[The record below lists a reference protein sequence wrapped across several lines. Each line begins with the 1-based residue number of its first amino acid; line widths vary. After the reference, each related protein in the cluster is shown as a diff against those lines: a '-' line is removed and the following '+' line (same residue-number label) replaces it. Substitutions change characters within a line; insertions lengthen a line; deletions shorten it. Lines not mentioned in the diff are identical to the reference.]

1 MQDSRRGRPLA
12 EQYRS
17 GRRSLVAMAL
27 ATAALLTLTACSQ
40 SASGTAADDNDKAQG
55 SSPTTRDPGDGEAG
69 AATVTVSPVVNGG
82 KVIADEPLV
91 VTAGDGRLASV
102 TVTGPG
108 GKDLGG
114 EVSADGRTW
123 SSSHDT
129 AYGTA
134 YTLKAQLTTSD
145 GEKVSRSSSF
155 KTVRKDEIFVGTY
168 NVSPNSTVGVAL
180 PVSVVF
186 NKPIQDKAAV
196 ERKLKVTSSPAVEGA
211 WSWMKDRDGKDRV
224 DFRPKEYW
232 KPGTQVK
239 FTMDLVGVENGDL
252 VGTQQREI
260 DFTIGKAVVS
270 TVDVVKK
277 TMTVS
282 ENGKVLRTLRISA
295 GKETFETWN
304 GTMVVLSKVPTIR
317 MNSATVGI
325 FGPEAYDLGSVKWD
339 VQLTPSGTYAHAA
352 PWNEGLFGV
361 VNSSHGCIGMSTAD
375 AKWFYD
381 LVDYGDPVTVVK
393 STDPVAVN
401 NGYGAWN
408 VGWDAWQKGSAL
420 K

>member
-1 MQDSRRGRPLA
+1 MQDSRRGRPVP
-12 EQYRS
+12 EQQRT
-17 GRRSLVAMAL
+17 GRRRLAAAAL
-27 ATAALLTLTACSQ
+27 ATAALVTLTACSQ
-40 SASGTAADDNDKAQG
+40 SASGSTSDDKAQD
-55 SSPTTRDPGDGEAG
+55 SSPSKTGSGAG
-69 AATVTVSPVVNGG
+69 KAGSATVTVSPTVKGE

-91 VTAGDGRLASV
+91 VTAGDGKLASV

-108 GKDLGG
+108 GKQLDG

-123 SSSHDT
+123 TSTHDT
-129 AYGTA
+129 EYGTA
-134 YTLKAQLTTSD
+134 YTLKAQLAASD
-145 GEKVSRSSSF
+145 GGKVSRSSSF
-155 KTVRKDEIFVGTY
+155 TTVSKDEIFVGTY
-168 NVSPNSTVGVAL
+168 NVSPDDTVGVAL

-186 NKPIQDKAAV
+186 NKPIQDRAVV
-196 ERKLKVTSSPAVEGA
+196 ERRLKVTSSPAVEGA

-224 DFRPKEYW
+224 DFRPREYW
-232 KPGTQVK
+232 QPGTKVK

-252 VGTQQREI
+252 VGTQRREI

-277 TMTVS
+277 TMTVK
-282 ENGKVLRTLRISA
+282 ENGKVLRTLKVSA

-352 PWNEGLFGV
+352 PWNEGKFGV
-361 VNSSHGCIGMSTAD
+361 VNGSHGCIGMSTAD

-381 LVDYGDPVTVVK
+381 QVDYGDPVTVIK
-393 STDPVAVN
+393 SKDTVPAN
-401 NGYGAWN
+401 NGYGGWN
-408 VGWDAWQKGSAL
+408 VDWDMWQKGSAL